1 MMPSLRRQQG
11 IAIIMAVAI
20 AALVAA
26 IATFMAFRQNLWIR
40 QVENQHDLAQ
50 ARTVALAAVDL
61 SRLTL
66 QDDARQ
72 NQTSNATQAWNIP
85 IPNLPVEQG
94 NAGGQILDVQGRFNI
109 NNLVNN
115 GGLISEPDLES
126 FKRLLTAMGMSAE
139 LAPAVVDWID
149 AGSESR
155 LPGGAKDQ
163 YYLALDPPRR
173 AANRPM
179 FDVAELAMV
188 KGFDADSA
196 KRLAPYLIALP
207 QHTTVNVNFAPPEVL
222 VAMIPGLDSAAAQA
236 IAKRA
241 KTQPFASLDDFRK
254 LLPGSLGDHVQSDY
268 MGVET
273 HYFFSDV
280 DARFGRVTVSYRALL
295 ERNGAALPRVV
306 WLRRR

>member
-1 MMPSLRRQQG
+1 MTPSLHRQRG
-11 IAIIMAVAI
+11 IAIITAVAI

-26 IATFMAFRQNLWIR
+26 IAAFMAFRQNLWIR

-72 NQTSNATQAWNIP
+72 NQTSNATQAWTIP

-94 NAGGQILDVQGRFNI
+94 NAGGRIFDAQGRFNI
-109 NNLVNN
+109 NNLVAN
-115 GGLISEPDLES
+115 GGLISEPDLDT
-126 FKRLLTAMGMSAE
+126 FKRLLTSLSLSE
-139 LAPAVVDWID
+139 DLAPAVVDWID

-163 YYLALDPPRR
+163 YYLALDPARR

-179 FDVAELAMV
+179 FDLNELAMV
-188 KGFDADSA
+188 KGFDAESV
-196 KRLAPYLIALP
+196 KRLAPFVVALP
-207 QHTTVNVNFAPPEVL
+207 QRTTVNINFAPPEVL
-222 VAMIPGLDSAAAQA
+222 MALLPGLETGTAQA
-236 IAKRA
+236 IAKRV
-241 KTQPFASLDDFRK
+241 KTQPFTSLDDFRK
-254 LLPGSLGDHVQSDY
+254 LLPGSLGDRVQSDY
-268 MGVET
+268 MGIET
-273 HYFFSDV
+273 RYFFSDV